1 MKKTILSLMLLF
13 SVVMG
18 LTAQTKPK
26 PKPKPAQSAQHD
38 INKFLEDAM
47 KAEGMSKEEIE
58 EARRMMNTGNKLAT
72 ETDFTGQIPG
82 VTEIAAIC
90 PRQTKILNSM
100 PVLASKEQYNVYLN
114 GLYQSLMSTVDKKVM
129 NDVNASIDQYRS
141 NPEAL
146 CNIPAVYLYQKNAAA
161 ALYAAVKVAVLNPG
175 YLLIQN
181 NLGAILLQTG
191 YPQKAIPVLLYL
203 LKERSPSPLLN
214 NLAQCYLS
222 LGDTALAR
230 KYFMSC
236 IAKAPEHAEANCGMG
251 YLEASRGDIK
261 KATPFLITAL
271 RNGFSPLAASII
283 KKNNIKV
290 KSKDL
295 VKSNAK
301 GPIYF
306 NPEKYRPID
315 PVTSLASRDSIA
327 QERENQSEMID
338 GWNEKA
344 SQVSESRYPKNKK
357 EEETI
362 GVTQGQNW
370 LSNNVLS
377 AKSAFMIMAMQDE
390 ASEYASERGVAL
402 KKALKRHEELKIK
415 LNEIAAESNDQVN
428 CAAEDAAI
436 NAYLKESAIEH
447 RLFVNKHKKNIYDYY
462 NRLLL
467 YSYFNYDAR
476 TYAEVFHA
484 TVGSFYATLRGL
496 NEMQPLHYASSR
508 CGNIKAKH
516 RKDSLV
522 FEPFCPFSISVSIL
536 VAKLKFDCKTFEFSG
551 GEAIVTSFEYN
562 LKTGESTFGIGAGLK
577 LEAGVFEP
585 GITEKFIFKFDKNK
599 NLVDVGLEMEGGI
612 EVSVGP
618 VVIDRNI
625 KGSLCVE
632 SGVQGSYTD
641 MVSGHDQDFFPGNE

>member
-1 MKKTILSLMLLF
+1 MKKIILSLALILF
-13 SVVMG
+13 IG
-18 LTAQTKPK
+18 LDLSAQTKPK
-26 PKPKPAQSAQHD
+26 PKPAQTTQPD
-38 INKFLEDAM
+38 INKLLEDAM
-47 KAEGMSKEEIE
+47 KAEGMTKEEIE
-58 EARRMMNTGNKLAT
+58 ETKKMMNAGNKLAT
-72 ETDFTGQIPG
+72 ETGFTGQIPG
-82 VTEIAAIC
+82 VTEIPVIC
-90 PRQTKILNSM
+90 SRQTKILNSM
-100 PVLASKEQYNVYLN
+100 AVLASKEQYNVYLN
-114 GLYQSLMSTVDKKVM
+114 ALHQSLMSTVDKKLM
-129 NDVNASIDQYRS
+129 KDINASIDQYRN

-161 ALYAAVKVAVLNPG
+161 SLYAAVKVAILNPG

-181 NLGAILLQTG
+181 NLAAILLQTG
-191 YPQKAIPVLLYL
+191 YPQKAIPILLFL

-214 NLAQCYLS
+214 NLAQSYLS

-236 IAKAPEHAEANCGMG
+236 IAKAPEHSEANCGMG

-261 KATPFLITAL
+261 KATPFLVTAL
-271 RNGFSPLAASII
+271 RNGFSPLAVSII

-290 KSKDL
+290 NSKDL

-315 PVTSLASRDSIA
+315 PANSLASRDSIV

-338 GWNEKA
+338 GWNQKA
-344 SQVSESRYPKNKK
+344 FQVSEALKPKNDK
-357 EEETI
+357 EEKTI
-362 GVTQGQNW
+362 GIAQGREW
-370 LSNNVLS
+370 LNNNVLS

-390 ASEYASERGVAL
+390 AKEYATETGVAL
-402 KKALKRHEELKIK
+402 QKALKRHLELSRK
-415 LNEIAAESNDQVN
+415 LNEIAAASGDQVN

-436 NAYLKESAIEH
+436 NDYLKESAIAH
-447 RLFVNKHKKNIYDYY
+447 RLFVNKHKKNLYDYY
-462 NRLLL
+462 NRLLF

-476 TYAEVFHA
+476 TYAEVYHS
-484 TVGSFYATLRGL
+484 TVSSFFGTLRKF

-522 FEPFCPFSISVSIL
+522 FEPFCPFSISVSMI

-585 GITEKFIFKFDKNK
+585 GITEKFIFKFDKDK

-612 EVSVGP
+612 EVNIGP
-618 VVIDRNI
+618 VIIDRNI
-625 KGSLCVE
+625 KGSICVE

-641 MVSGHDQDFFPGNE
+641 MESGHDIDFFPGSD